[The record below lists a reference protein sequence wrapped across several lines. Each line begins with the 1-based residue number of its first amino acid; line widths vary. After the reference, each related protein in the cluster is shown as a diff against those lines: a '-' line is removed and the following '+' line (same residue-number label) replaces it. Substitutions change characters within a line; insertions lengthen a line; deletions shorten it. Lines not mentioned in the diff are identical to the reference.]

1 MPTGHGAP
9 NQAEEPE
16 SSRSPNGHEGDIMK
30 KLLIGTA
37 LCALF
42 AVPGWAGEPVELTSA
57 QMDKV
62 TAAGGVEICTFCSN
76 NAWVAQAN
84 VNWSAFSKVRQT
96 NVAVVKQE
104 IN

>member
-1 MPTGHGAP
+1 
-9 NQAEEPE
+9 
-16 SSRSPNGHEGDIMK
+16 MK
-30 KLLIGTA
+30 RLLIGTA

-42 AVPGWAGEPVELTSA
+42 AVPAWAGEPVKLTSA

-62 TAAGGVEICTFCSN
+62 TAAGDVCVNCAN
-76 NAWVAQAN
+76 VASIWQAN
-84 VNWSAFSKVRQT
+84 VNRSKFSHVRQT